1 MGEIL
6 KGKDKGIH
14 IRQLLNKKKKFS
26 AQSRRIPKSVWKLKN
41 HLGDS
46 SIPIYIQLNLCPP
59 MSCPSSPLSLTLS
72 VAS

>member
-46 SIPIYIQLNLCPP
+46 SIPIYIQLNL
-59 MSCPSSPLSLTLS
+59 
-72 VAS
+72 